1 MRHVK
6 KFLAF
11 ALTIGWAGLI
21 AVCSDASAEGAVK
34 VTPDN
39 FARAETDMYFATT
52 VKQAGLG
59 RFYHRREPYDVEKQT
74 VVRGN
79 RDTLYS
85 EAVFD
90 LDAGPVTVTMPDA
103 GKRFMSLMAL
113 NEDHY
118 VANVFHG
125 AGSHSFDKDGVGTRY
140 VFLAVRTLIDPTNP
154 RDAEEVHALQDAVR
168 FEQPGGPGT
177 LDMPAWDKVSQDKI
191 RGALLV
197 LNSTMKDFKNGFG
210 SKEEVDPVHHL
221 IATAAGWGGNPDSEA
236 TYLSVTPERNDGETR
251 YRLHVP
257 ADVPVD
263 GFWSVSRYNAKGY
276 SVSNALN
283 AYSVN
288 NITAVKNPDGSVEIQ
303 FGGCD
308 ETTPNCL
315 PIEAG
320 WNYTVR
326 MYQPQTKI
334 LDGSWTFP
342 EPQPLN

>member
-1 MRHVK
+1 
-6 KFLAF
+6 
-11 ALTIGWAGLI
+11 
-21 AVCSDASAEGAVK
+21 
-34 VTPDN
+34 
-39 FARAETDMYFATT
+39 
-52 VKQAGLG
+52 
-59 RFYHRREPYDVEKQT
+59 
-74 VVRGN
+74 
-79 RDTLYS
+79 
-85 EAVFD
+85 
-90 LDAGPVTVTMPDA
+90 
-103 GKRFMSLMAL
+103 
-113 NEDHY
+113 
-118 VANVFHG
+118 
-125 AGSHSFDKDGVGTRY
+125 
-140 VFLAVRTLIDPTNP
+140 
-154 RDAEEVHALQDAVR
+154 
-168 FEQPGGPGT
+168 
-177 LDMPAWDKVSQDKI
+177 
-191 RGALLV
+191 
-197 LNSTMKDFKNGFG
+197 MKDFKNGFG

-308 ETTPNCL
+308 EATPNCL